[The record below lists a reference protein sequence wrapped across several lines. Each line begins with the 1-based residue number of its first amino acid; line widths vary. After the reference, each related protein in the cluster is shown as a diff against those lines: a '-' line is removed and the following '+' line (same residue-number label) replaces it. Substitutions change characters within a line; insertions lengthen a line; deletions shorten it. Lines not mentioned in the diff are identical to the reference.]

1 MTGVQTCALPI
12 CGYGYANTNFP
23 SITIT
28 TVSGTGANLTVRCLM
43 GDGESFDTS
52 SATQPG
58 QIKTLSILSQG
69 SGYRSAPVLDLTGK
83 GDGTATALASLI
95 PSYSVLK
102 GRYKNSDGIIS
113 DNSIRIQEGIIYHD
127 FSYLIKSKV
136 PFDQYKQ
143 TLKTLAHPAGFS
155 LFGRY
160 LIDATLSETTSYAN
174 VSISKTV
181 AGSVS
186 VTNNSIY
193 ITGTNTKFNVA
204 NSLGIVTVG
213 STIDVNNVIR
223 VVGSIINN
231 TNIAVTSVFTANDS
245 GVRLIV
251 L

>member
-1 MTGVQTCALPI
+1 ML
-12 CGYGYANTNFP
+12 F
-23 SITIT
+23 
-28 TVSGTGANLTVRCLM
+28 
-43 GDGESFDTS
+43 
-52 SATQPG
+52 
-58 QIKTLSILSQG
+58 
-69 SGYRSAPVLDLTGK
+69 RS
-83 GDGTATALASLI
+83 
-95 PSYSVLK
+95 
-102 GRYKNSDGIIS
+102 
-113 DNSIRIQEGIIYHD
+113 
-127 FSYLIKSKV
+127 
-136 PFDQYKQ
+136 
-143 TLKTLAHPAGFS
+143 
-155 LFGRY
+155 GRY

-213 STIDVNNVIR
+213 SKIDVNNVIR